1 MTHELGNYIKPDLPP
16 VVDSV
21 SNQLIQPQLTDHEV
35 RIIAMLCDGMTRQ
48 EIAESLDRSP
58 ETVKNLILSASKK
71 VEEPSSLKL
80 ALWYINYHLLERFQ
94 VTIAQL
100 ITIDPGG

>member
-1 MTHELGNYIKPDLPP
+1 MASYKLGNYTKPDLPP
-16 VVDSV
+16 IIDPV
-21 SNQLIQPQLTDHEV
+21 SNDLVHPNLTDHEI
-35 RIIAMLCDGMTRQ
+35 RIIAMLCDGLTRQ

-58 ETVKNLILSASKK
+58 ETIKNLVLSASKK

-94 VTIAQL
+94 LTISQL
-100 ITIDPGG
+100 ITIDGG

>member
-1 MTHELGNYIKPDLPP
+1 MMSYKLGNYIKPDLPP
-16 VVDSV
+16 IIDHV
-21 SNQLIQPQLTDHEV
+21 SGDLVQPQLTDHEA
-35 RIIAMLCDGMTRQ
+35 RIIAMLCDGLTRQ

-71 VEEPSSLKL
+71 VGEPSSLKL

-94 VTIAQL
+94 LTIAQL
-100 ITIDPGG
+100 ITIDGG

>member
-48 EIAESLDRSP
+48 EIAEILDRSP
-58 ETVKNLILSASKK
+58 ETIKNLVLSASKK
-71 VEEPSSLKL
+71 VNEPSSLRL

-94 VTIAQL
+94 LTIAQL
-100 ITIDPGG
+100 ITIDGG